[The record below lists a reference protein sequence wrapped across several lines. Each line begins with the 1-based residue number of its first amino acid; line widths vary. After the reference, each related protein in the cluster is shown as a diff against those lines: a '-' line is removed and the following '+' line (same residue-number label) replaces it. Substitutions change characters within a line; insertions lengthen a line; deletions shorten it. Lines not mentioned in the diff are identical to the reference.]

1 MPEGT
6 IRINSVVSH
15 LSKGGPVTYWVGSD
29 NDFSHRTGDSAGHR
43 LALVALLL
51 TAITLLA
58 TAGIASAQFVWTSRD
73 LPRNWGAVACSS
85 TGQYLIAACYTQVHG
100 FFI

>member
-1 MPEGT
+1 MSQKFQP
-6 IRINSVVSH
+6 N
-15 LSKGGPVTYWVGSD
+15 
-29 NDFSHRTGDSAGHR
+29 
-43 LALVALLL
+43 ALGCHAADPQPSRPPARYPLHPLRAALLL

-58 TAGIASAQFVWTSRD
+58 TAGIASAQFVWTSRN
-73 LPRNWGAVACSS
+73 LPRNWVAVACSS